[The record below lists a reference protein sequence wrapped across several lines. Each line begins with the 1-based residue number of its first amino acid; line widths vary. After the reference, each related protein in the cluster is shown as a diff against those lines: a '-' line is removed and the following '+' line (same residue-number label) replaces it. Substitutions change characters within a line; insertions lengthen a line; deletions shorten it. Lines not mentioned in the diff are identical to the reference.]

1 MIVRKEAK
9 KMDEERIIA
18 IIARIK
24 DIMKEE
30 GRNEALYTIDGDL
43 TLIISDD
50 CKYISRE
57 MIDRIGEYKGEVDRM
72 DFGGAYDMDEDALK
86 DFSSLENVYMD
97 LELIDNIDIDAVFGS
112 TRLDLE
118 ALHELKEDREE
129 IAAYAPRQQRTR
141 RNRTREEEEVYER

>member
-1 MIVRKEAK
+1 
-9 KMDEERIIA
+9 MDEERIMA

-24 DIMKEE
+24 EIMKEE

-57 MIDRIGEYKGEVDRM
+57 MLDRIGEYKGEVARM

-86 DFSSLENVYMD
+86 EFSSLGNVHMN
-97 LELIDNIDIDAVFGS
+97 LELIDNIDIDAVFGL
-112 TRLDLE
+112 TGLDLE
-118 ALHELKEDREE
+118 ALHELKGDREA
-129 IAAYAPRQQRTR
+129 IAADESIQQRAG
-141 RNRTREEEEVYER
+141 RNKNREEEEYER

>member
-1 MIVRKEAK
+1 
-9 KMDEERIIA
+9 MDEERIMA

-24 DIMKEE
+24 ETMKEE

-50 CKYISRE
+50 CKYISCE
-57 MIDRIGEYKGEVDRM
+57 MLDKIGEYKGEIDRM

-86 DFSSLENVYMD
+86 ELSSLENVHMD
-97 LELIDNIDIDAVFGS
+97 LELIKNIDIDAVFGS

-118 ALHELKEDREE
+118 ALHELKGDRNE
-129 IAAYAPRQQRTR
+129 IEADESRQRRAR
-141 RNRTREEEEVYER
+141 RNRTREEEEEYEI